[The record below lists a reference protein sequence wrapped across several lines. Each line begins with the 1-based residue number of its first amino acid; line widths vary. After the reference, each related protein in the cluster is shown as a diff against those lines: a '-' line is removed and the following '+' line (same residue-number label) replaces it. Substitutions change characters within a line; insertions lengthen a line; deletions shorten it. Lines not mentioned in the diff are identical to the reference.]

1 MRRLV
6 LALVMCLALLTA
18 CFGCAQQT
26 PAPGGVVLEIDGQVG
41 LAAAVAL
48 TDNHIQSMVSSMQ
61 ILAMTDEVKTGKW
74 DTMSGLL
81 TKFKE
86 NEIPAVVWF
95 ALPNGSYYSAGSG
108 LASGNLSYR
117 AYFPKVMSGSMVV
130 GDLIVSKSTG
140 RKSVIATVPVEKNG
154 NVIGALGVSVYLDDL
169 SGVISG
175 ELQLPSNMVFY
186 AVNQDGYI
194 ALHTDS
200 QWLMQKAADI
210 GSKTFSDAVAEM
222 LLKSEGSATYE
233 FGGKSETV
241 IFDTMPVTGWRIAI
255 GEKSG

>member
-18 CFGCAQQT
+18 CLGCAQET
-26 PAPGGVVLEIDGQVG
+26 PAPGAAALEIDGQVG

-61 ILAMTDEVKTGKW
+61 VLAMTDEVKTGNW

-86 NEIPAVVWF
+86 TQIPAVVWF
-95 ALPNGSYYSAGSG
+95 ALPNGSYYSAGTG
-108 LASGNLSYR
+108 LASGNLSDRSYL
-117 AYFPKVMSGSMVV
+117 PKVMSGSMVV
-130 GDLIVSKSTG
+130 GDLVVSKSTG
-140 RKSVIATVPVEKNG
+140 RKLVIATVPVEKDG

-169 SGVISG
+169 SNVVAG
-175 ELQLPSNMVFY
+175 ELQLADNMVFY

-194 ALHTDS
+194 ALHTDP
-200 QWLMQKAADI
+200 QWLMQKAADV
-210 GSKTFSDAVAEM
+210 GSKTFSDAVAQM
-222 LLKSEGSATYE
+222 LLKNEGSATYE
-233 FGGKSETV
+233 FAGKSEAV
-241 IFDTMPVTGWRIAI
+241 IFDTMPLTGWRIAL
-255 GEKSG
+255 GKRSG